1 LADLLTKLEAA
12 LGTYGPAI
20 LFYGMAGLV
29 VAAAAYAVLAKKIDH
44 GAFSLMA
51 CFTGVAGLYAL
62 LGSDFL
68 AITQVIVYVGGI
80 MVLIVF
86 GVLLTD
92 RLPIEFRQITRETA
106 VQGLAVAVPVAV
118 ALLWAAVGTD
128 WPTRDL
134 AAPAAEGTTAGIGKL
149 LLTDYLLPFEFASVV
164 LLVALVGAARL
175 ARGGRK

>member
-1 LADLLTKLEAA
+1 MVELLETIEAA

-20 LFYGMAGLV
+20 LFYGMAGIV

-51 CFTGVAGLYAL
+51 CFTGVACLYAM

-68 AITQVIVYVGGI
+68 AVAQVVVYVGGI
-80 MVLIVF
+80 MILVVF

-106 VQGLAVAVPVAV
+106 FQGLAVAAPVAL
-118 ALLWAAVGTD
+118 ALLWAALGTD
-128 WPTRDL
+128 WMERTP
-134 AAPAAEGTTAGIGKL
+134 AAPTAAGTTEGIGVL
-149 LLTDYLLPFEFASVV
+149 LMTDYLLPFEFSSVL

>member
-1 LADLLTKLEAA
+1 LVELLEKAEAA
-12 LGTYGPAI
+12 LGAYGPAI

-29 VAAAAYAVLAKKIDH
+29 VAAAVYAVLAKKIDH

-68 AITQVIVYVGGI
+68 AVAQVVVYVGGI
-80 MVLIVF
+80 MVLVVF

-118 ALLWAAVGTD
+118 ALLWAALGTA
-128 WPTRDL
+128 WPER
-134 AAPAAEGTTAGIGKL
+134 APAAPLPEGTTEGIGVL
-149 LLTDYLLPFEFASVV
+149 LMTDYLLPFEFSS
-164 LLVALVGAARL
+164 LLLLIALVGAARL